1 MKGESHVKKTIV
13 ALTSALALGFA
24 GLFSGGSV
32 QAASIDSLQQKKNN
46 IQEKKSAVESDISEA
61 NGKINEIESQKN
73 EVKAELNKLQKSIT
87 ETHEK
92 IKEKNSQIT
101 STQEKITS
109 LKENIKVIEGRI
121 ETRNEI
127 LKERAR
133 SYQQNGGGVNY
144 LEVVFGASS
153 FGEFV
158 ERIGA
163 VSTIMQADKEIL
175 IEQEKDKADLVTKKE
190 EVEDKLSKLNEMKKE
205 LVTINEKLD
214 GQKVEKNKMM
224 AILKSEQ
231 AEIEEEKLSLEEEK
245 KLLASQAE
253 AVKKAIQQEKD
264 RQAEEAKKVSASTGG
279 GSGNTVAAPAVTSGK
294 FMRPAAGY
302 VSSGFG
308 GRWGRNHNGIDIAKS
323 GTVPVVASAAGVVTR
338 SNYSSS
344 YGNVIYL
351 SHYIDGQVYTTVY
364 AHLSSR
370 NVSEGQSVSK
380 GQQIGIMGNTGNSY
394 GQHLHF
400 ELYVGEWTAS
410 KKNAVNPLNYLS
422 GM

>member
-1 MKGESHVKKTIV
+1 MKKTIV
-13 ALTSALALGFA
+13 ALNTVLVLGFSS
-24 GLFSGGSV
+24 LYGGSGV
-32 QAASIDSLQQKKNN
+32 QAASIDSLQKKKND
-46 IQEKKSAVESDISEA
+46 IQEKQSAVESDISAKNSEIS
-61 NGKINEIESQKN
+61 KIETQKN
-73 EVKAELNKLQKSIT
+73 EIKAELSKLQQSIT
-87 ETHEK
+87 ETQAK

-101 STQEKITS
+101 KTQEKITA
-109 LKENIKVIEGRI
+109 LKEEIKEIEKRI
-121 ETRNEI
+121 EIRNDI

-133 SYQQNGGGVNY
+133 SYQQSGGGVNY
-144 LEVVFGASS
+144 LEVILGASS
-153 FGEFV
+153 FGEFI

-163 VSTIMQADKEIL
+163 VSTIMEADKEIL
-175 IEQEKDKADLVTKKE
+175 DEQKNDKAALVTKKE
-190 EVEDKLSKLNEMKKE
+190 DVEEKLSKLNAMKQE

-214 GQKVEKNKMM
+214 GQKVEKNKLM

-231 AEIEEEKLSLEEEK
+231 AELEEEKLSLEEENQ
-245 KLLASQAE
+245 LLASQAE

-264 RQAEEAKKVSASTGG
+264 RQAAATQATSSS
-279 GSGNTVAAPAVTSGK
+279 SGNTVAAPAITAGK

-338 SNYSSS
+338 SSYSDS

-364 AHLSSR
+364 AHLKTR

-380 GQQIGIMGNTGNSY
+380 GQQIGLMGNTGRSF

-410 KKNAVNPLNYLS
+410 HSNAVDPLKYLS

>member
-1 MKGESHVKKTIV
+1 MKGESQVKKTIV
-13 ALTSALALGFA
+13 ALNTVLVLGFA
-24 GLFSGGSV
+24 SLYGGNGV
-32 QAASIDSLQQKKNN
+32 QATSIDSLQKKKND
-46 IQEKKSAVESDISEA
+46 IQEKQSALESDISTKNSA
-61 NGKINEIESQKN
+61 INQIESQKN
-73 EVKAELNKLQKSIT
+73 EVKAELSKLQKSIT
-87 ETHEK
+87 ETQAK

-101 STQEKITS
+101 STQEKITA
-109 LKENIKVIEGRI
+109 LKEEIKVIEKRI
-121 ETRNEI
+121 EIRNDI

-133 SYQQNGGGVNY
+133 SYQQSGGGVNY
-144 LEVVFGASS
+144 LEVILGASS
-153 FGEFV
+153 FGEFI

-163 VSTIMQADKEIL
+163 VSTIMEADKEIL
-175 IEQEKDKADLVTKKE
+175 DEQKEDKTAMVTKKE
-190 EVEDKLSKLNEMKKE
+190 DVEDKLSQLNSMKQE

-231 AEIEEEKLSLEEEK
+231 AELEEDKLSLEEEK
-245 KLLASQAE
+245 QLLASQAE

-264 RQAEEAKKVSASTGG
+264 RQAAAAASQATSSS
-279 GSGNTVAAPAVTSGK
+279 SGPTVAAPAITSGK

-323 GTVPVVASAAGVVTR
+323 GTVPVVASASGVVTR
-338 SNYSSS
+338 SSYSDS

-364 AHLSSR
+364 AHLRSR
-370 NVSEGQSVSK
+370 NVSEGQTVSK
-380 GQQIGIMGNTGNSY
+380 GQQIGLMGNTGRSY

-410 KKNAVNPLNYLS
+410 KSNAVDPLKYLS